1 MVLGSRLLFFCC
13 KRRRRQ
19 WILAGNPPRFIESLI
34 RYRGAID
41 LHLVNHPAL
50 VRQVMRA
57 AGEAWKRKRKLM
69 QPMFSPSAIG
79 SWLSLMRDA
88 ADSTVLPT
96 DKPFDIAGRTFFS
109 DGFEGSIARI
119 SESPPFLSSQ
129 TSSPVYSPP

>member
-1 MVLGSRLLFFCC
+1 LLFFCY

-50 VRQVMRA
+50 VWQVMRA

-79 SWLSLMRDA
+79 SWFSLMRDA

-96 DKPFDIAGRTFFS
+96 DKPFDIAGRTFFQRWLR
-109 DGFEGSIARI
+109 GFHRED
-119 SESPPFLSSQ
+119 Q
-129 TSSPVYSPP
+129 